1 MTNNRFDLPA
11 DLDAPEHNRLMRFTD
26 GVLTLQHQIKR
37 ADDFAQDSQWLMAL
51 EFLDVSTRT
60 LNILKRVAREI
71 PPVVNE
77 EE

>member
-1 MTNNRFDLPA
+1 MMTNRFDLPA

-37 ADDFAQDSQWLMAL
+37 ADDFAQDGQWLMAL

-60 LNILKRVAREI
+60 LNILKRVAREV
-71 PPVVNE
+71 PPQEVQP
-77 EE
+77 

>member
-1 MTNNRFDLPA
+1 MKTNRFDLPA

-37 ADDFAQDSQWLMAL
+37 ADDFAQDGQWLMAL

-60 LNILKRVAREI
+60 LNILKRVAREV
-71 PPVVNE
+71 PPQE
-77 EE
+77 AQP